1 MRQIIVVAGVAL
13 ICLIIFLKSQQKSR
27 AERYVEP
34 SPSIFKSSIGLILN
48 PPASLSTSKAPATPQ
63 DATCESIRTL
73 ADGIHTQ
80 VNNLCKEG
88 FLSIPQE
95 NPTEADIAA
104 HEDLI
109 KQLNLLKAQIDGI
122 PTENRVCSYAYRP
135 IINILDML
143 EPDYELENNIKN
155 DMAKFLTEYFTKVL
169 HLNQEVHGISNL
181 CDMVSSGDDDQNG
194 KKEYIMEK
202 LLDMVKLVMEIGHLK
217 QNSENNKTTAED
229 IRENRAL
236 LYKEYKSKIKNVVDN
251 HSMNVM
257 NQIKKLKFKSR

>member
-1 MRQIIVVAGVAL
+1 MRQIVVVAGVAL
-13 ICLIIFLKSQQKSR
+13 ICLIMLLKSQQVSR
-27 AERYVEP
+27 VERYLEP

-48 PPASLSTSKAPATPQ
+48 PPTSLSTAKEPATPQ
-63 DATCESIRTL
+63 DATCDSIRTL

-109 KQLNLLKAQIDGI
+109 KQLNVLKAQIDGI
-122 PTENRVCSYAYRP
+122 PTENSVCSYAYRP

-143 EPDYELENNIKN
+143 EPDYELDNNIKN

-181 CDMVSSGDDDQNG
+181 CDMVSSGEDEG

-217 QNSENNKTTAED
+217 QNSENNKSTAED

-236 LYKEYKSKIKNVVDN
+236 LYKEYKSKIKNVVDS

-257 NQIKKLKFKSR
+257 NQMKKLKFNSR